1 MTTLTATEL
10 REKAAAYE
18 SEARAIWERS
28 DTDGFLSEWA
38 MGLSAA
44 KARREA
50 DLVEAGGVHEFLAL
64 FTTEGEWVPAK
75 VIEGHWGPRWM
86 VLDAEGKRTGK
97 YLPYLPAR
105 RSTLAKHG
113 YVEGRAS
120 WPAYVTY
127 GGGRGTGI
135 SGCTSVRL
143 VVRKKGADHEPP
155 VEILCTDRWAEEVS

>member
-10 REKAAAYE
+10 REKAAAYDKE
-18 SEARAIWERS
+18 VRDIWERS
-28 DTDGFLSEWA
+28 DTDGFLSAWA
-38 MGLSAA
+38 MGLSAE

-50 DLVEAGGVHEFLAL
+50 SLADEGGLHEFLAL

-75 VIEGHWGPRWM
+75 VIEGNWGPRWM

-113 YVEGRAS
+113 YVEGRAI

-127 GGGRGTGI
+127 AGGRGTGL
-135 SGCTSVRL
+135 SGCASVRP
-143 VVRKKGADHEPP
+143 VVRKRGADHEPP
-155 VEILCTDRWAEEVS
+155 LEITVTDRWAEEVS